1 MSLDVYRRYNPKERQ
16 KEKKIN
22 NQELIFGI
30 TQKDLFKQEMNPL
43 NRLTGNRGTSHSM
56 PKNKNTIIH
65 SNSTNLLNKA
75 IKNNNQNSNLKE
87 NNYNII
93 NINVNNLIINNN
105 NNNKD
110 VNNINNI
117 HANSNKVFS
126 KIGNEI
132 IDGKNLLNNDIKKN
146 KGQKKNNKGSS
157 SVQKKLPKERY
168 EPLSNIQGVINN
180 LMEVT
185 KSPPPPFDNNLNI
198 NNISPIINDLNKNN
212 DNNEINSNNNNK
224 ENRLNINVDEKIM
237 EIHFNLWEILINM
250 ELHAENKIGL
260 SNQVKKLL
268 NFMETEILNNSN
280 NNNNNNIKNICDIFN
295 SNQLNLIYNKTIKI
309 SFILATY
316 IKFIILD
323 FNFEM
328 TIKSNIKRLL
338 SLNNENIL
346 SIIASHIFIK
356 DNIQENYLC
365 SKIKKEFIEIYSK
378 LVKLKKIRKNIKE
391 QINTF
396 CKNINKNLE
405 ITISTIK
412 QFSNNFFKIGYFNPI
427 HTIFID
433 MFRLIDTYK
442 TSDIANKIINN
453 ILFFIL
459 NSNPNDKKNAAPKIV
474 SFGSATNTLAAL
486 GFINVPSPYLDK
498 LPSEIENT
506 TYTLVLDLDETL
518 VHFFYTPSGGTFLI
532 RPYCIQFLEEMSKF
546 YEIVI
551 FTAAL
556 KDYADSI
563 LDILDPNK
571 KLIRYRLYRQHTS
584 ISGVTFCKDLSKIGR
599 YLGRTIIVDNLAD
612 NFKLQPNNGIHIWT
626 WIDDMK
632 DTQLNDLGKI
642 LKDLISKQ
650 PVDIRPIIKKLK
662 DDINKKMRNNMNINP
677 FKGVNINK
685 YFQ

>member
-1 MSLDVYRRYNPKERQ
+1 MSLDVYKRYNPKDRP

-30 TQKDLFKQEMNPL
+30 TQKDLFKQEMKPL

-56 PKNKNTIIH
+56 PKNKIIH

-75 IKNNNQNSNLKE
+75 IKNNQIPNQNLKE
-87 NNYNII
+87 NNFNII

-105 NNNKD
+105 KEINNNLNPNLNSNKS
-110 VNNINNI
+110 NNSN
-117 HANSNKVFS
+117 NKVFS

-132 IDGKNLLNNDIKKN
+132 IDFKNDILLNNPIGKAKIN
-146 KGQKKNNKGSS
+146 KESS
-157 SVQKKLPKERY
+157 SVKKKIKKEKY
-168 EPLSNIQGVINN
+168 LSNIHGVIKN

-185 KSPPPPFDNNLNI
+185 KSPPPQFDNNI
-198 NNISPIINDLNKNN
+198 NQIAPISNDLKE
-212 DNNEINSNNNNK
+212 NNENDSNTNNNK
-224 ENRLNINVDEKIM
+224 ETRLNLNIDEKIM
-237 EIHFNLWEILINM
+237 EIHFKLWEILVNM
-250 ELHAENKIGL
+250 ELHSEKIGL
-260 SNQVKKLL
+260 TNQVKKILSL
-268 NFMETEILNNSN
+268 METDFISNSDN
-280 NNNNNNIKNICDIFN
+280 NNNNVKNITDIFTN
-295 SNQLNLIYNKTIKI
+295 NQLNFIYNKTIKI

-316 IKFIILD
+316 IKFILLD

-338 SLNNENIL
+338 SLNNENLL
-346 SIIASHIFIK
+346 SILNSHIFVK
-356 DNIQENYLC
+356 ENIPDNYLC
-365 SKIKKEFIEIYSK
+365 SKIGKEFIDTYIK
-378 LVKLKKIRKNIKE
+378 LIKLKKIKKNLKE
-391 QINTF
+391 QINAF
-396 CKNINKNLE
+396 CKNISKNLE

-453 ILFFIL
+453 ILFSIL
-459 NSNPNDKKNAAPKIV
+459 NSNSTDKKNSAVKIV

-498 LPSEIENT
+498 LPSDIENT

-563 LDILDPNK
+563 LDILDPK
-571 KLIRYRLYRQHTS
+571 KKYIRYRLYRQHTS
-584 ISGVTFCKDLSKIGR
+584 ICGVTFCKDLSKIGR
-599 YLGRTIIVDNLAD
+599 NLGRTIIVDNLAD
-612 NFKLQPNNGIHIWT
+612 NFKLQPNNGLHIWT
-626 WIDDMK
+626 WIEDMK

-642 LKDLISKQ
+642 LKELVSKQ
-650 PVDIRPIIKKLK
+650 PTDVRPIIKKFK
-662 DDINKKMRNNMNINP
+662 DDINKKMRSNMNINP
-677 FKGVNINK
+677 FKGVDINK
-685 YFQ
+685 YFK

>member
-1 MSLDVYRRYNPKERQ
+1 MSLEAYKRYNQREKT
-16 KEKKIN
+16 KDKKIKD
-22 NQELIFGI
+22 QEIIFGI
-30 TQKDLFKQEMNPL
+30 TQKDLFKQEIYPL
-43 NRLTGNRGTSHSM
+43 NRLTGNKGTSHSM

-75 IKNNNQNSNLKE
+75 IKNNMKE

-105 NNNKD
+105 KEMNNN
-110 VNNINNI
+110 N
-117 HANSNKVFS
+117 NSNNLKVFG
-126 KIGNEI
+126 KVGNDI
-132 IDGKNLLNNDIKKN
+132 IDGKNILNNEIKKN
-146 KGQKKNNKGSS
+146 KQKKINKGSV
-157 SVQKKLPKERY
+157 SVQKKFPKEKY

-180 LMEVT
+180 LMEIT
-185 KSPPPPFDNNLNI
+185 KSPPPNFDNNLNL
-198 NNISPIINDLNKNN
+198 NNISPINNDIDTSDNNVNINNSNINNTNN
-212 DNNEINSNNNNK
+212 DNQINSN
-224 ENRLNINVDEKIM
+224 IDEKNI
-237 EIHFNLWEILINM
+237 EIHFKLWEILLIM

-260 SNQVKKLL
+260 NNQVKKLL
-268 NFMETEILNNSN
+268 NLMDVEFISSN
-280 NNNNNNIKNICDIFN
+280 NNNSKIINDLFNN
-295 SNQLNLIYNKTIKI
+295 NQLNFIYNKTIKI
-309 SFILATY
+309 CFILTTY
-316 IKFIILD
+316 IKFILLD

-328 TIKSNIKRLL
+328 AIKSNIKRLL
-338 SLNNENIL
+338 SLINENL
-346 SIIASHIFIK
+346 LTIISSHIFIK
-356 DNIQENYLC
+356 DNITDNYLC
-365 SKIKKEFIEIYSK
+365 SKLNKEFIEIYTK
-378 LVKLKKIRKNIKE
+378 LIKSKKIKKNIKI

-396 CKNINKNLE
+396 CKNINKSLE
-405 ITISTIK
+405 ISISTIK

-427 HTIFID
+427 HTIFMDI
-433 MFRLIDTYK
+433 FRLIDTYK
-442 TSDIANKIINN
+442 TSEIAYKIINN
-453 ILFFIL
+453 ILFYIL
-459 NSNPNDKKNAAPKIV
+459 HSNINEKKTTAPKIV
-474 SFGSATNTLAAL
+474 SFGSAANTLAAL
-486 GFINVPSPYLDK
+486 GFINVPTPYLEK

-532 RPYCIQFLEEMSKF
+532 RPYCLQFLEEMSQIF
-546 YEIVI
+546 EIII

-563 LDILDPNK
+563 LDVLDPNK
-571 KLIRYRLYRQHTS
+571 KLINYRLYRQHTS

-599 YLGRTIIVDNLAD
+599 NLGRTLIVDNLPD